1 MSFVGGVS
9 EVQASGN
16 LAELYAELKKTW
28 GKVPNWFQA
37 QGMRPDVLK
46 LEDALFGAIFGD
58 GALPRKL
65 KEQLGVVVA
74 GINHSS
80 YCVALH
86 SEVLHRFNVPRAVAR
101 TLAVNYPEAP
111 VSENEMALFR
121 FADKLTKRPDAIEQ
135 SDADELRRHGWSNAQ
150 ILETV
155 LAVCMMN
162 FANRISAGLGLM
174 VDF

>member
-9 EVQASGN
+9 EEQANGD

-37 QGMRPDVLK
+37 QGSRPDVIK
-46 LEDALFGAIFGD
+46 TEAELFTLIFGD
-58 GALPRKL
+58 GALPQKL
-65 KEQLGVVVA
+65 KEQIGVVVA

-80 YCVALH
+80 YCVAIH
-86 SEVLHRFNVPRAVAR
+86 SEVLHRFQVPRAVAR

-111 VSENEMALFR
+111 VNENEMVLFR
-121 FADKLTKRPDAIEQ
+121 FADKLTNRPDAIEQ